1 MPLPRR
7 LARFN
12 VHVTN
17 RIQGTWAWRLAPW
30 VVVIHA
36 GRRSGRTYR
45 TPIFGHVG
53 RDQVV
58 LPVLYGTES
67 DWVRNVLAAGGG
79 AVTRAGVTRAIANA
93 RLVAR
98 KDYATLPR
106 AARPVT
112 LPAGHAIV
120 ADLGDV
126 IARGNPRDLTLAV

>member
-1 MPLPRR
+1 MPFRRR

-45 TPIFGHVG
+45 TPVLGHVG
-53 RDQVV
+53 RDLVV

-67 DWVRNVLAAGGG
+67 DWVRNVLATGTG
-79 AVTRAGVTRAIANA
+79 AITRSGVTRAIVNA
-93 RLVAR
+93 RLVSR
-98 KDYATLPR
+98 DDYETLPR
-106 AARPVT
+106 RARPFA
-112 LPAGHAIV
+112 LPAAHVIV

-126 IARGNPRDLTLAV
+126 IARGNPKGLTLGT